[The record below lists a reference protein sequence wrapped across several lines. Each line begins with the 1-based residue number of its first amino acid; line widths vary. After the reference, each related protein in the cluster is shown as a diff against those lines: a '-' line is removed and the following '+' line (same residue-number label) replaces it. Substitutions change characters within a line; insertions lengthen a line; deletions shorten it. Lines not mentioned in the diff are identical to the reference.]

1 MLTSFF
7 YKSLFKEAAELHPAE
22 DDLRVLLT
30 HAKEVWFPETLGSL
44 QDQEKFIL
52 ELLES
57 LKASLDLLLYL
68 FFFEARNAPDLQIL
82 YQPSFVSTLN
92 PTYFEPILHALSPGY
107 LQSQPQAV

>member
-7 YKSLFKEAAELHPAE
+7 YKSLFKEAAELHPGE

-30 HAKEVWFPETLGSL
+30 HAKDVWFPKTLGSL

-68 FFFEARNAPDLQIL
+68 FFFESRNAPDLQIL
-82 YQPSFVSTLN
+82 YQPSFASTLN
-92 PTYFEPILHALSPGY
+92 LTYFEPILHALSPGY